1 MSDRPWWVGP
11 VAAGAALFVVY
22 ASPESSATAV
32 RSVAGQAWQ
41 FVEAVTDGTTLEE
54 VLPNGQ

>member
-1 MSDRPWWVGP
+1 MSDKPWWVGP
-11 VAAGAALFVVY
+11 AAVGAALFAIY
-22 ASPESSATAV
+22 TSPESSAIAV
-32 RSVAGQAWQ
+32 RAVVGQAWQ